1 MMRIALV
8 AIFFW
13 AIQAKAQ
20 DEKLTTFI
28 LLRHAEKVVD
38 GAMADKTK
46 DPDLSEAGK
55 TRAESLVSLFKN
67 ATISAIYSTP
77 FLRTRKTVEPLANSK
92 SLIIKEYETNKLD
105 AIDKMLKEH
114 EGKTIVVCGH
124 SNTIPKIA
132 NYLSGSGNYKDFDD
146 TDYGNIL
153 IITISSKKKTAS
165 VTWLHF

>member
-1 MMRIALV
+1 MRIALA

-13 AIQAKAQ
+13 AIIQASAQ

-38 GAMADKTK
+38 GTMADKTK
-46 DPDLSEAGK
+46 DPDLSETGK
-55 TRAESLVSLFKN
+55 TRAESLVKLFKN
-67 ATISAIYSTP
+67 TTINAIYSTP
-77 FLRTRKTVEPLANSK
+77 FVRTRKTVEPLANSK
-92 SLIIKEYETNKLD
+92 SLTIKEYEVNKLD
-105 AIDKMLKEH
+105 AIDKMLQEH
-114 EGKTIVVCGH
+114 EGKTILVCGH

-132 NYLSGSGNYKDFDD
+132 NYLSKSGNYKDFDD

-153 IITISSKKKTAS
+153 IITVSSKGKLAS